1 MKYVI
6 IGAGP
11 TGLSLAHALANNNY
25 DVDIIERDVQLG
37 GSWNAQW
44 KDGKYF
50 SENSPRVMGYSNV
63 NLQNF
68 LYDIGIKDHD
78 VSNIYGNIFQT
89 NMKVGNFLKK
99 HFNTNDYL
107 LFIWG
112 LINYK
117 TFKTDISVKEWMDGN
132 NFSVNAKKSIEIVSI
147 TLCDIPENT
156 HINDFFGSMGLV
168 ILKQFNEPNKW
179 HQLIENKFR
188 LMPHVKIYKGTEVI
202 NLSGTKD
209 NIQGAVC
216 KNLTTGKVKLIEGD
230 RFILACQSSGIGNI
244 IKNSNTWIK
253 NNWISY
259 DWMKEWSENTYYS
272 DIGIQLHFR
281 EKIKFPEQWCWSC
294 KDDWTIIMLPVGEW
308 LTEKSKDPLVNTV
321 WSACVVDM
329 DTKSKRINK
338 TANECSR
345 EELIEECVRQI
356 RNADNTIPVPY
367 KTTLSDGL
375 IRIDNKWKS
384 KNTGFTRKKLGNL
397 PMQGNI
403 PNLFALGCFTEGN
416 IDGVAAIG
424 SAINASVKFLE
435 TYERELDAFHNKYHK
450 YRILIMIAVFLAYC
464 KYLQLKRK

>member
-1 MKYVI
+1 MKYVV

-25 DVDIIERDVQLG
+25 EVDVIERDIQLG

-50 SENSPRVMGYSNV
+50 SENSPRVIGYNDT

-68 LYDIGIKDHD
+68 FYDIGIRDED
-78 VSNIYGNIFQT
+78 LSNIYGNIFKT
-89 NMKVGNFLKK
+89 NKKVGDFLNNY
-99 HFNTNDYL
+99 FTAGDYM

-112 LINYK
+112 VLNYK
-117 TFKTDISVKEWMDGN
+117 TFKTDISVQEWMDKN
-132 NFSVNAKKSIEIVSI
+132 DFSEGAKKAIRILSI
-147 TLCDIPENT
+147 LFCDVPENT
-156 HINDFFGSMGLV
+156 HVNDLFGTMGLAS
-168 ILKQFNEPNKW
+168 LKQFNEPNKW
-179 HQLIENKFR
+179 HQLIEDKFSF
-188 LMPHVKIYKGTEVI
+188 MPHVNIYKGTEVI

-209 NIQGAVC
+209 SVSGAVC
-216 KNLTTGKVKLIEGD
+216 KNLTNGKVKLIEGD

-281 EKIKFPEQWCWSC
+281 EKINFPEQWCWTC
-294 KDDWTIIMLPVGEW
+294 KDDWTIIMLPVSDW
-308 LTEKSKDPLVNTV
+308 LTEKSKEPLINTV

-329 DTKSKRINK
+329 DTKSKHINK

-345 EELIEECVRQI
+345 EEITEECVRQI

-375 IRIDNKWKS
+375 IRLDNKWKS
-384 KNTGFTRKKLGNL
+384 KNTGFTRKQLGHL
-397 PMQGNI
+397 QMQGNI

-416 IDGVAAIG
+416 VDGIAAIG
-424 SAINASVKFLE
+424 PAINASVKFLE
-435 TYERELDAFHNKYHK
+435 TYERGMESFHNKYHK